1 MCILLNMIMG
11 ENYKF
16 GNTSVQ
22 WRTYAVGKFPFHN
35 DYTSEK
41 IRCLCALFHSC
52 KQCSLDQTAGS
63 GFTIVSQSPFLFE
76 RINNDFKHASLN
88 HNVLITS
95 DKGYI
100 T

>member
-1 MCILLNMIMG
+1 MCILLNMIIG

-16 GNTSVQ
+16 GITSVQ
-22 WRTYAVGKFPFHN
+22 WRTYHAVGKFPFRN

-76 RINNDFKHASLN
+76 RINIWML
-88 HNVLITS
+88 
-95 DKGYI
+95 
-100 T
+100 